1 MIAVS
6 VIVALLLAILPSF
19 GKGGRPPT
27 RVHDATQ
34 IRGIHQGMVLFASDN
49 QDRYPIPSEL
59 DKAHATLTSDSAKD
73 DLGSVLSILI
83 YAGFFPP
90 ELCVSPAEQSGLIRI
105 DENYRLSDVPSAT
118 PNANGSAS
126 QAMWDPAFRG
136 SSAEQVESNGKKAVG
151 TLAERENVTSNNSY
165 AMMPFFGA
173 RKEKWT
179 KTFQATEAVLG
190 NRGPSYE
197 AVGSGANVKYRLLKS
212 GSVDGN
218 RGFTNEVGKGTS
230 SVSLLIHG
238 KRDAWEGNVAFNDNH
253 VDFLERPD
261 PEDIPFTFNGLEP
274 ASARKRADN
283 MFVAENDSTVTPL
296 PMQIGKAQVADNAA
310 TNPLMTLNNWLRTW
324 TVSGVDQNAKTSEIE
339 IVVD

>member
-1 MIAVS
+1 
-6 VIVALLLAILPSF
+6 
-19 GKGGRPPT
+19 
-27 RVHDATQ
+27 
-34 IRGIHQGMVLFASDN
+34 MVLFASNN

-59 DKAHATLTSDSAKD
+59 DKAHATLMSDSAKD

-83 YAGFFPP
+83 YAGYFSP
-90 ELCVSPAEQSGLIRI
+90 EICVSPREHSGLIRI

-179 KTFQATEAVLG
+179 NTFQATEAVLS

-197 AVGSGANVKYRLLKS
+197 AVGSGAHVKYRLLKS

-261 PEDIPFTFNGLEP
+261 PEHIPFTFNGLEP
-274 ASARKRADN
+274 PSARKRADN

-296 PMQIGKAQVADNAA
+296 PTQIGKAQVADTAA

-324 TVSGVDQNAKTSEIE
+324 TVSGVDENAKTSEIE